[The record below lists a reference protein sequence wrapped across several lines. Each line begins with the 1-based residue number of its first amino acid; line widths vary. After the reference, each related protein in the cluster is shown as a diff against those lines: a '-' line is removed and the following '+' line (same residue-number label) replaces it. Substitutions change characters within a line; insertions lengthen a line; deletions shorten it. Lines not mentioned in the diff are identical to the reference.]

1 MSDLELPMD
10 SSSDASSPFPQ
21 SPVVPTLLDGTAS
34 VQFRCH
40 AGIACFNACCKN
52 IDISLTPY
60 DILRLRKHLGITSG
74 DFLARYTIPYEMEKG
89 GLVGVKLR
97 PVEEGTAC
105 RFMTDQGCA
114 VYSDRPTACR
124 YYPIALLSMRRQDE
138 YVDRN
143 AYALVQE
150 DHCLGHQEPRSL
162 SIEAYREE
170 QGLQEYDD
178 LGRGWRQLILK
189 KKSSGPAVGKPT
201 ERSLQLFFM
210 VCYDLDR
217 FRQFVEARHFHEVY
231 ELSDELR
238 EQISQDTG
246 LMLFGFQF
254 LRQVLFNEVSIPIKG
269 DAMDRRL
276 ARKQDRD
283 AAMETILNKV
293 SATEQK

>member
-1 MSDLELPMD
+1 MNGAGFRQVPGLFVCVFEWLTKNMSDLELPMD

-143 AYALVQE
+143 AFC
-150 DHCLGHQEPRSL
+150 H
-162 SIEAYREE
+162 
-170 QGLQEYDD
+170 
-178 LGRGWRQLILK
+178 
-189 KKSSGPAVGKPT
+189 
-201 ERSLQLFFM
+201 
-210 VCYDLDR
+210 
-217 FRQFVEARHFHEVY
+217 
-231 ELSDELR
+231 
-238 EQISQDTG
+238 
-246 LMLFGFQF
+246 GF
-254 LRQVLFNEVSIPIKG
+254 
-269 DAMDRRL
+269 
-276 ARKQDRD
+276 
-283 AAMETILNKV
+283 
-293 SATEQK
+293 